1 MSAALLKGVLE
12 RLFSTMDYYW
22 KDYFQQFI
30 ITGKII
36 RNNGL
41 VWERLFATMDYSWK
55 DYLQQWI
62 IIGKIVFNNGLFLER
77 LFSTM
82 HYTCELTNPR

>member
-1 MSAALLKGVLE
+1 MSALDSGNTCKPDLCLQLSLKV
-12 RLFSTMDYYW
+12 SW
-22 KDYFQQFI
+22 KDYFQQW
-30 ITGKII
+30 T
-36 RNNGL
+36 GL